1 MNQNTSRIWHEKSK
15 LQKQENFE
23 KLFLSEN
30 SKSKQQKYNFGIKKV
45 GFFLM
50 ILSNYSRI
58 SGLIFELTI
67 ISKDPKL
74 IVILKR
80 VLILMCKQV
89 FVLI

>member
-45 GFFLM
+45 VFFF
-50 ILSNYSRI
+50 NDT
-58 SGLIFELTI
+58 E
-67 ISKDPKL
+67 
-74 IVILKR
+74 
-80 VLILMCKQV
+80 
-89 FVLI
+89 